1 MSTVAPG
8 GVESVAR
15 PDQGRAGGPG
25 RRRRRRAGAGNN
37 ALIGYHK
44 LTPYLFSAP
53 AIFIIAALLAYP
65 VLWGVYQS
73 LFRAETFGATA
84 EFVGVQNYID
94 MFRAPLFLDSFK
106 KTVIFVTGCVV
117 VGTGLGLL
125 FAFALNRVVKRLRF
139 LRAATIAPYI
149 ISNVAAAVMFRLL
162 FNTEFGTV
170 NAVLRFFGV
179 DNVAWLGTPA
189 LAMVVVILAQVW
201 TDLPLTILLLL
212 AGLQAIDSSYLDA
225 ALVDGA
231 TGWRRAWH
239 LSLPLIMPQIVISV
253 IWMSYSTLTGLGV
266 VLALT
271 GGGPLRATQTLPMEM
286 YTVAFDALQFNEAL
300 AIATFLLVLN
310 AAIALAFFGLSRRFD
325 LGN

>member
-1 MSTVAPG
+1 MSAVAPG
-8 GVESVAR
+8 GVKRVVR
-15 PDQGRAGGPG
+15 PDRG
-25 RRRRRRAGAGNN
+25 RRRRKGPGNN

-53 AIFIIAALLAYP
+53 AIVMVAALLAYP
-65 VLWGVYQS
+65 VLWGAYQS
-73 LFRAETFGATA
+73 FFRAPTFGAPA
-84 EFVGVQNYID
+84 VFVGVQNYVE
-94 MFRAPLFLDSFK
+94 MFRAPLFLDSLK
-106 KTVIFVTGCVV
+106 KTATFVSGSIIL
-117 VGTGLGLL
+117 GTALGLL

-170 NAVLRFFGV
+170 NSVLRFFGV
-179 DNVAWLGTPA
+179 DNIAWLGTPA
-189 LAMVVVILAQVW
+189 LAMGVVILAQVW

-212 AGLQAIDSSYLDA
+212 AGLQTIDSSYLDA

-239 LSLPLIMPQIVISV
+239 LSLPLIAPQIAISV

-266 VLALT
+266 VLSLT
-271 GGGPLRATQTLPMEM
+271 GGGPLRATNTLPMEM
-286 YTVAFDALQFNEAL
+286 YTVAFDALKFNEAL

-310 AAIALAFFGLSRRFD
+310 AVVTLTFIGISRRFD